1 MHRLRKTS
9 VVLLGTTLLGALW
22 PAAGWAGPPPV
33 VFSEAIS
40 RPVTVSVRNPETPVF
55 VEVNSRPWTIN
66 VRLSELPV
74 FVEVNSR
81 PVSISIRESET
92 PLFVEANSRPLTVS
106 IRNPSFDAI
115 AEVNSPPLTVRV
127 GDCNGNFILDADDV
141 SGGSSPDDNANG
153 LPDECDICGDLDAD
167 LDVDGDDFALFLM
180 AFSFSIGDPE
190 YDPEADYDLDGTVTL
205 LDYLIWRQC
214 YRDFIGDPFAQ
225 APVPG
230 NAGDMNAD
238 GRVDGLVIQPFVDVV
253 MDPGTAQ
260 FREFVVADIDG
271 DGQIGTNDIPP
282 FVGLLLATDVNQ

>member
-115 AEVNSPPLTVRV
+115 AEVISQPLTVRV

-190 YDPEADYDLDGTVTL
+190 YDPEADYDLDGTVRTSTSL
-205 LDYLIWRQC
+205 RICLRRSLWATPKRCSSSTITRPKSAKRTSRWTSRC
-214 YRDFIGDPFAQ
+214 
-225 APVPG
+225 VP
-230 NAGDMNAD
+230 
-238 GRVDGLVIQPFVDVV
+238 IQMSIFPEPRPSTISFCSASERKRLSTSTRT
-253 MDPGTAQ
+253 G
-260 FREFVVADIDG
+260 
-271 DGQIGTNDIPP
+271 
-282 FVGLLLATDVNQ
+282 